1 MSKYSTVFI
10 DADETLYD
18 FELAEKNALARC
30 FEDFQVELSKD
41 VLSKYLEINKGLWVE
56 IEKGTISQLELRTER
71 FRRLFAYFGIYR
83 HVERFSNRY
92 LEWLGKGTQLLDGAE
107 DLCIYLKSKYRLVVI
122 TNGIK
127 EVQHPRIENS
137 KLAPYFD
144 AVIVSEDIGYAKPD
158 VRLFDH
164 AAALIEL
171 KDKAEVIMVGD
182 SLSSDIQGGINF
194 GIDTCWVNLKNQDK
208 PENLE
213 VTYVVTSLE
222 AIKEIL

>member
-171 KDKAEVIMVGD
+171 KDKTEVIMVGD

-213 VTYVVTSLE
+213 VTYVVTSLQ
-222 AIKEIL
+222 AMKEIL